1 MHMKT
6 LDPHLSHFDIIG
18 RFVPETII
26 IILVSLTQ
34 KYCLHV
40 CPNRAHF
47 ENFVPKEPFPIRPTP
62 YLQVRRRPTSSRW
75 CAQGGGTRTSPR
87 RDPTSS
93 STSLSST
100 RYGKQLPHPQFYIV
114 YCILYIIYIYIIYIY
129 IYIYIYVCVCVLYWR
144 PLV

>member
-6 LDPHLSHFDIIG
+6 PDPNLSHFDIIG
-18 RFVPETII
+18 RFVPETLI

-40 CPNRAHF
+40 CPNLAHF
-47 ENFVPKEPFPIRPTP
+47 ENFVPEKPFPTRPTP

-93 STSLSST
+93 STSPSST
-100 RYGKQLPHPQFYIV
+100 RYVGTRKITRSPTVLHYKCRLRCSLRSQLPIYK
-114 YCILYIIYIYIIYIY
+114 YCRKPGTT
-129 IYIYIYVCVCVLYWR
+129 V
-144 PLV
+144 